1 MQRLSTLLLPA
12 VLLALSGCAE
22 NIYNLTAPA
31 STQAD
36 QYVETD
42 DLSKISNKKIAIT
55 SFGIEFDT
63 NVYSYTKSK
72 VNTTT
77 YQSRQKSQITNLSN
91 EVMQSIVDD
100 AYGKLVKD
108 LAAAGY
114 EVLPY
119 DSYKDTSE
127 YQSLIKI
134 IGKQQSP
141 VEVTFKYADNQAM
154 ENSDALVF
162 APTGMVWY
170 PLAAGEQ
177 SARSKTLTNVG
188 TQIVGALG
196 RGFSG
201 EQPHVVSEIALADAL
216 KTTMLKV
223 YYIVSPVRTAG
234 MKDGYTIVGG
244 GESRLAFRTPG
255 ASTRHFTFS
264 KNPPPLDGNAFVRLK
279 QDVLLDPT
287 LKSYQDIEKH
297 LDAVREMF
305 MAKLKAGK

>member
-1 MQRLSTLLLPA
+1 MKRLFVLSLPL
-12 VLLALSGCAE
+12 VLLMLSGCAE
-22 NIYNLTAPA
+22 NIYNLKVPA
-31 STQAD
+31 ASQAD

-42 DLSKISNKKIAIT
+42 DLGKIPSKKIAIT

-63 NVYSYTKSK
+63 NVFSHTSSRI
-72 VNTTT
+72 NRTTT
-77 YQSRQKSQITNLSN
+77 RSTQTADITNLSN

-100 AYGKLVKD
+100 AYGKLVKG
-108 LAAAGY
+108 LTAAGY
-114 EVLPY
+114 EVLTY
-119 DSYKDTSE
+119 DSYKDTPE

-134 IGKQQSP
+134 IGKQQTP
-141 VEVTFKYADNQAM
+141 VELTFQYGDNQAM
-154 ENSDALVF
+154 RGSDALVF

-170 PLAAGEQ
+170 PVAAGE
-177 SARSKTLTNVG
+177 ASKRYAT
-188 TQIVGALG
+188 GALG

-216 KTTMLKV
+216 RATMLKV

-244 GESRLAFRTPG
+244 GQSRLAFRTPG

-279 QDVLLDPT
+279 EDVQMDPN
-287 LKSYQDIEKH
+287 LKSYQDIENH